1 MIIAN
6 QKIEV
11 MKTKIIKILLTSLFV
26 GVSCI
31 SSAYSSTEVKVNKT
45 EQSQNVSSE
54 SDTVNEPIVYFTK
67 NITPEGLISAYKAL
81 GRKAHGKVAVKIST
95 GEPGGDY
102 YLHPELIKGLVKL
115 VKGTIVEC
123 NTAYGGGRSTTEKHE
138 QVVEDHGFTKIAPVD
153 IMDADGSIT
162 LPFQKG
168 KHLKGDIVGSHFKD
182 YDFFIIL
189 NHFKGHAM
197 AGFGGAIKNMSI
209 GIASAGGKMNIH
221 SAGKVDNTGDFSAAF
236 HTQQDDFLESMA
248 EAAGA
253 VENSLGKKNIIY
265 ISVMNNLSVDCDC
278 DSHPAKPTMANV
290 GILASTDPIALDQ
303 ACIDLV
309 YKAPDSQDL
318 RKRIESRHGI
328 HVLEYGEKIGVG
340 KRTYKLVN
348 IDK

>member
-1 MIIAN
+1 M
-6 QKIEV
+6 E
-11 MKTKIIKILLTSLFV
+11 TKIIKTLLTSLFV

-31 SSAYSSTEVKVNKT
+31 SSAYSSTDVKANKT
-45 EQSQNVSSE
+45 EQNQNVSSE
-54 SDTVNEPIVYFTK
+54 SNTVNEPIVYFTK
-67 NITPEGLISAYKAL
+67 NITPDGLISAYKAL
-81 GRKAHGKVAVKIST
+81 GRKAQGKVAVKIST

-115 VKGTIVEC
+115 VNGTIVEC

-153 IMDADGSIT
+153 IMDADSSIA
-162 LPFQKG
+162 LPFEKG
-168 KHLKGDIVGSHFKD
+168 KHLNRDIVGSHFKN

-209 GIASAGGKMNIH
+209 GIASAGGKMLIH
-221 SAGKVDNTGDFSAAF
+221 SAGKVDKAGDFTPAMQ
-236 HTQQDDFLESMA
+236 TPQDSFLESMA

-253 VENSLGKKNIIY
+253 VENSLGKNIIY

-290 GILASTDPIALDQ
+290 GVLASTDPIALDQ
-303 ACIDLV
+303 ACVDLV
-309 YKAPDSQDL
+309 YKAPESQDL

-340 KRTYKLVN
+340 KRTYKLIN